1 VATATFKRA
10 RGAVASLSAMTASH
24 LRTTPLLDF
33 EHASIRRLV
42 AARGWAALPAG
53 ERIGAV
59 YTFVR
64 DEIGF
69 GYNAGDRI
77 AASQVLADGYGQ
89 CNTKTTLLM
98 ALLRAVGVPCR
109 IHGATIHK
117 RLQKGV
123 VTGLFYWLA
132 PRSIIHS
139 WAEVRLGDRWIA
151 LEGVIVDRRYL
162 AGLRAHVADRRGAF
176 LGYGVGTDNLGA
188 PPIDWRGEDTAIQ
201 MTGIDADLGT
211 CRARREP
218 LRHQGLAV
226 PPLDPPPDEPARRGD
241 PRLRRRDPVRA
252 TSGGAS
258 RPGGCSVMFSVH
270 RRFEYD
276 CRS

>member
-1 VATATFKRA
+1 
-10 RGAVASLSAMTASH
+10 
-24 LRTTPLLDF
+24 
-33 EHASIRRLV
+33 
-42 AARGWAALPAG
+42 
-53 ERIGAV
+53 
-59 YTFVR
+59 
-64 DEIGF
+64 
-69 GYNAGDRI
+69 
-77 AASQVLADGYGQ
+77 VLADGYGQ

-211 CRARREP
+211 FDDPDAFYAAHGANLSGIKDWLFRRWIRHRMNRRVAAIRACAGGIPCVPRAAERVD
-218 LRHQGLAV
+218 QAV
-226 PPLDPPPDEPARRGD
+226 AR
-241 PRLRRRDPVRA
+241 
-252 TSGGAS
+252 
-258 RPGGCSVMFSVH
+258 
-270 RRFEYD
+270 
-276 CRS
+276 